1 MQRRK
6 DSPASI
12 ENIRHSLAHVL
23 AAAVLEKFPDA
34 QLGIGPV
41 IENGFYY
48 DFKFVKPITN
58 EVLPELQKSMQK
70 IIKQNLAF
78 SGKKVTAVEVKK
90 LFKNQPFKLDLIK
103 EFVREKK
110 DLTVYKT
117 GTVFVDLCRG
127 GHVKNTKE
135 IAPDAFK
142 LTTLAGAYWRG
153 DEKNPQLQRI
163 YALAFATKKELDSH
177 IKLLEE
183 AERRD
188 HKKLGPEL
196 DLFVFSD
203 LVGGGLPL
211 WTPKGTMLR
220 NLLDDFVWQLRK
232 ARGYM
237 RVEIPHITKRELYER
252 SGHWEKFKDDLFRIN
267 TREGHEFAMKPMN
280 CPHHTQI
287 YKRRLWSYR
296 ELPQRY
302 ANTTMV
308 YRDEQSGE
316 LAGLSR
322 VRSITQDDAHVF
334 CRIGQAKEEFI
345 KIWDIVHEFYGA
357 FNIPLR
363 VRLSTH
369 DPKHPE
375 KYLGDK
381 KRWAF
386 AEQMLRDIAKE
397 KKADA
402 FDGICEAAF
411 YGPKLD
417 FMGKDA
423 IGREHQVAT
432 IQLDLNM
439 PERFDLTCTNEKG
452 EAERIVMIHA
462 AIMGSIERFLA
473 VAIEHYAGAFPL
485 WLSPT
490 QVLLLPISVKHSAYA
505 KKVFEELTSAG
516 TRVEILDE
524 SETLGKRIREGELKK
539 VPYLVVLGDRE
550 VKSKTLAIRKRG
562 KGDIG
567 ALKLSEFVAQLQKEI
582 SSKK

>member
-1 MQRRK
+1 
-6 DSPASI
+6 
-12 ENIRHSLAHVL
+12 
-23 AAAVLEKFPDA
+23 
-34 QLGIGPV
+34 
-41 IENGFYY
+41 
-48 DFKFVKPITN
+48 
-58 EVLPELQKSMQK
+58 
-70 IIKQNLAF
+70 
-78 SGKKVTAVEVKK
+78 
-90 LFKNQPFKLDLIK
+90 
-103 EFVREKK
+103 
-110 DLTVYKT
+110 
-117 GTVFVDLCRG
+117 
-127 GHVKNTKE
+127 
-135 IAPDAFK
+135 
-142 LTTLAGAYWRG
+142 
-153 DEKNPQLQRI
+153 
-163 YALAFATKKELDSH
+163 
-177 IKLLEE
+177 
-183 AERRD
+183 
-188 HKKLGPEL
+188 
-196 DLFVFSD
+196 
-203 LVGGGLPL
+203 
-211 WTPKGTMLR
+211 
-220 NLLDDFVWQLRK
+220 
-232 ARGYM
+232 
-237 RVEIPHITKRELYER
+237 
-252 SGHWEKFKDDLFRIN
+252 
-267 TREGHEFAMKPMN
+267 
-280 CPHHTQI
+280 
-287 YKRRLWSYR
+287 
-296 ELPQRY
+296 
-302 ANTTMV
+302 
-308 YRDEQSGE
+308 
-316 LAGLSR
+316 
-322 VRSITQDDAHVF
+322 VF

-402 FDGICEAAF
+402 FDGIGEAAF